1 MMLRCFLLGAWLLVG
16 TNADCN
22 RPAGCSEGED
32 VVSWLQRGRKQNGA
46 LEANATTCA
55 CEYTLVGGDTC
66 YTLTQDFGVEYSQIT
81 DERTG
86 ETCPDAT
93 LWAEDKMCITD
104 PATTTKCEGP
114 TPTPTPGPSSTCKY
128 TLVSGDT
135 CYALTQDFGVDYSA
149 ITDDRTG
156 ETCPDATL
164 FVGDEMT
171 IANPTIT
178 DKCAGATTTPSPTPP
193 PTPGS
198 CSWPE
203 GFQTVL
209 YWMPYT
215 ENDSPPSADIL
226 NRVTEVIM
234 AFVGTYAYTK
244 ETSYQKYECSTT
256 CQFAPTWPITTKGS
270 EWAQQMKSVNPN
282 LKVTVSFG
290 GWNQGPGDQDL
301 NCYSISGCYSDVSGL
316 ADELAKF
323 TDMDYIDGID
333 LDYEQSTDLVASGS
347 AAPVGVTFLGQLSDA
362 LQQKGIHVSQA
373 PQPPYFGSSGSG
385 PGAGSYNDLIKLYPG
400 TNQDVMAIQY
410 YNNDGFAIGTDD
422 AAISDNYWGAV
433 NTMGGDAS
441 KVLLGMCFVDCNDGY
456 SAFYPDSTSK
466 SSALAPNLLKTTM
479 AAGDGFGGIMIWANP
494 KSIKNPSCTD
504 GCFAEM
510 PGWLDT
516 VCQSVQ

>member
-1 MMLRCFLLGAWLLVG
+1 MLRCFLLGAWLLVG
-16 TNADCN
+16 TNAGCN
-22 RPAGCSEGED
+22 HPAGCSEGED

-46 LEANATTCA
+46 LKVNATTCD
-55 CEYTLVGGDTC
+55 CEYTLGHGEGCWD
-66 YTLTQDFGVEYSQIT
+66 LTQYFGVEYSQIT

-86 ETCPDAT
+86 EVCSDPPPEM
-93 LWAEDKMCITD
+93 WEGDKMCITD
-104 PATTTKCEGP
+104 
-114 TPTPTPGPSSTCKY
+114 
-128 TLVSGDT
+128 
-135 CYALTQDFGVDYSA
+135 
-149 ITDDRTG
+149 
-156 ETCPDATL
+156 
-164 FVGDEMT
+164 
-171 IANPTIT
+171 PTIT
-178 DKCAGATTTPSPTPP
+178 DKCAGASTTPSPTPP

-215 ENDSPPSADIL
+215 ETDSPPSADIL

-244 ETSYQKYECSTT
+244 ESEYQKYECSTT
-256 CQFAPTWPITTKGS
+256 CTFAPTWPITTKGN

-316 ADELAKF
+316 ADELATF
-323 TDMDYIDGID
+323 ADMEYIDGID

-347 AAPVGVTFLGQLSDA
+347 DAPVGVTFLGQLSDA

-385 PGAGSYNDLIKLYPG
+385 PGEGSYNNLVKLYPG

-410 YNNDGFAIGTDD
+410 YNNPGFTIGTDD
-422 AAISDNYWGAV
+422 AAISANYWGAV

-441 KVLLGMCFVDCNDGY
+441 KVLLGMCFVDCNEGY
-456 SAFYPDSTSK
+456 SAFYPDDTSK
-466 SSALAPNLLKTTM
+466 SSTLAPNLLKTTM

-494 KSIKNPSCTD
+494 KSTKTSCTD